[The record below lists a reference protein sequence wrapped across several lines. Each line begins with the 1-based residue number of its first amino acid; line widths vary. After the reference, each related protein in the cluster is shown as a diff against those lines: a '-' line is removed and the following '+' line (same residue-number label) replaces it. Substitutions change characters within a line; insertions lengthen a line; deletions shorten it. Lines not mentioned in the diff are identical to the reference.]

1 MKTMTVWVKRNIKL
15 FFKDKALFFTALIT
29 PAILLVLYVTF
40 LENVYW
46 DSFEMSIP
54 AGMEISDKIIGAA
67 VGGELV
73 SSLLAVCC
81 VTVAFCANMLMVQD
95 KVTGAYQDMLISPVK
110 RHIPAIGYYLATLT
124 VTLLIS
130 FVAVAGGLI
139 YLGIMDWYLTVAD
152 ILLSEVDFD
161 AMEMLVLPGGYPGY
175 ENIAKCAPA
184 IDLLTRADGAKKTIA
199 AICGAPS
206 VPGKLGL
213 LKGQKATCYPGM
225 EDTLGCEALT
235 DKVVESGHFITSRG
249 AGTAVDFALALVA
262 KAVSP
267 EKAAE
272 IAKGIVYA

>member
-1 MKTMTVWVKRNIKL
+1 MIYV
-15 FFKDKALFFTALIT
+15 
-29 PAILLVLYVTF
+29 LLAEGF
-40 LENVYW
+40 EELEAMAPV
-46 DSFEMSIP
+46 DLLRR
-54 AGMEISDKIIGAA
+54 AGAA
-67 VGGELV
+67 VKTV
-73 SSLLAVCC
+73 SL
-81 VTVAFCANMLMVQD
+81 TEE
-95 KVTGAYQDMLISPVK
+95 KIVTGA
-110 RHIPAIGYYLATLT
+110 RGIPA
-124 VTLLIS
+124 
-130 FVAVAGGLI
+130 
-139 YLGIMDWYLTVAD
+139 VAD

-184 IDLLTRADGAKKTIA
+184 IDLLMRADGAKKIIA